1 MPVPTVAFS
10 CRVVPEAQQALRRL
24 SLMTRWS
31 QARLIERLILN
42 LQDEYVGGLTEGER
56 QRYKMGT
63 MNFIEFR
70 EILRRKG
77 SVVSGPEAN
86 GAAPSEAPVNSNAT
100 NLISGTSVKFG
111 DFLGDAA

>member
-1 MPVPTVAFS
+1 MPVSTVAFS
-10 CRVVPEAQQALRRL
+10 CRVVPEAQEALRRL
-24 SLMTRWS
+24 SFMTRWS
-31 QARLIERLILN
+31 QARLIERVILN
-42 LQDEYVGGLTEGER
+42 LQDEYVGALTEGER

-77 SVVSGPEAN
+77 SVASAPKAN
-86 GAAPSEAPVNSNAT
+86 GAASSEALVNSNAA
-100 NLISGTSVKFG
+100 NLVRSAMVKFG

>member
-1 MPVPTVAFS
+1 
-10 CRVVPEAQQALRRL
+10 
-24 SLMTRWS
+24 
-31 QARLIERLILN
+31 
-42 LQDEYVGGLTEGER
+42 
-56 QRYKMGT
+56 MGT

-77 SVVSGPEAN
+77 SVVSAPEAN

-111 DFLGDAA
+111 DFLTETPHNRQQVLNCAAGVGVRCIGICPTTAAAQPKLLVILIEVQMPPPGLAVGLQYRPAETKM